1 MFSIFSSAAL
11 RRGVTLGAV
20 LVLTVAQACSDSSSS
35 TSPHNNNS
43 DPRGTYALRT
53 VDGKSVPQ
61 VINRS
66 PFFDAVNTRFYNV
79 YEVTVTDGGIE
90 LDELGN
96 FYIWLDISVVGDGVA
111 LGTKHSEVQGTYQLQ
126 GSQVIVSVNGIP
138 PGPLPIQ
145 NGEIDAPMD
154 ILGKG
159 VTNAYVFRR

>member
-1 MFSIFSSAAL
+1 MLRVFSTAAL
-11 RRGVTLGAV
+11 KRAVTMGA
-20 LVLTVAQACSDSSSS
+20 LAAIAAIPACSDSSSS
-35 TSPHNNNS
+35 TSPRNNNS

-53 VDGKSVPQ
+53 VDGKNVPQ